1 MQLYLLDLF
10 DVGSN
15 IIDMDTNS
23 CDTCNVSGNHLM
35 DHCPECGDPFAY
47 PTMGQKFRA
56 TLGIFGLLAIAA
68 VFAL

>member
-1 MQLYLLDLF
+1 M
-10 DVGSN
+10 
-15 IIDMDTNS
+15 DMNS